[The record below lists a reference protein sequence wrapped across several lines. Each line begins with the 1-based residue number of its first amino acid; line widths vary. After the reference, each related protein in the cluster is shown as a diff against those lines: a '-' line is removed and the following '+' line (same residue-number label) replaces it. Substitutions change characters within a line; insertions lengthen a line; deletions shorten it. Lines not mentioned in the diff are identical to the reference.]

1 MIIALYWY
9 LLFLFI
15 WDAIWIGP
23 YISIHF
29 LSLNP

>member
-1 MIIALYWY
+1 MDNNAWAVI
-9 LLFLFI
+9 
-15 WDAIWIGP
+15 DSDGIWIGP